1 MSSVEDTHGYTLAE
15 NRKRELMKMDIKS
28 DFSAEESMTRFHTAL
43 GQAMKVSKRKLNRLL
58 AQDKITPLA
67 PQKRGP
73 RPSVLA
79 RASLD
84 RG

>member
-1 MSSVEDTHGYTLAE
+1 VSSVEDTHGYTLAE

-43 GQAMKVSKRKLNRLL
+43 GQAMKVSK
-58 AQDKITPLA
+58 ITPLA